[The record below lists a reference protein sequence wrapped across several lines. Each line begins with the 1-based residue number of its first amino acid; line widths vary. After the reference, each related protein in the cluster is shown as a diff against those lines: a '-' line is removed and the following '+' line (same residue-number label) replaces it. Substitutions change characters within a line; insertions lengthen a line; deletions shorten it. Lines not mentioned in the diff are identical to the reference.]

1 MVAAVQPRG
10 AALSTICLN
19 MIVKDET
26 PVLRRCL
33 RSVRPFID
41 AWVIVDT
48 GSSDGTQ
55 DLVREEMAGIPGE
68 LHERPWVDFAVNRS
82 EAIRLAGRRCDY
94 LYMIDADEEL
104 VLPEGWARPALE
116 ADAYTLEYRFGNL
129 SYARISL
136 VAARLPWRYEGVL
149 HEYLE
154 CGTPTAGQ
162 PLAGPMVVCRPEGAR
177 SRDPEKFLKD
187 ARVLEAALAKEP
199 GHARYRFYLAQS
211 YRDAGDPCRALE
223 HYQQRAALGG
233 WAEEVYISRLNVAR
247 LKERLEAPPAE
258 VVRAYQEAHLARPG
272 RAEALVDLARYHR
285 LREEHPLAYLC
296 ARAASELEPTA
307 DVLFVESD
315 ALDWRAQDERAIAA
329 YWTGRHAESR
339 DLCTR
344 LLDGGRLPE
353 SERRRVEANR
363 QFAQAALAR

>member
-1 MVAAVQPRG
+1 M
-10 AALSTICLN
+10 STICLN

-33 RSVRPFID
+33 RSVKPFID

-55 DLVREEMAGIPGE
+55 DLVREELAGLPGE
-68 LHERPWVDFAVNRS
+68 LHERPWVDFAANRS

-104 VLPEGWARPALE
+104 VLPEGWSRPPLE
-116 ADAYTLEYRFGNL
+116 ADAYTLQYRYGNL
-129 SYARISL
+129 AYARISL

-162 PLAGPMVVCRPEGAR
+162 PLDGPVVLCRPEGAR
-177 SRDPEKFLKD
+177 SRDPEKFAKD
-187 ARVLEAALAKEP
+187 ARILEAALAHEP

-211 YRDAGDPCRALE
+211 YRDAGDLGRALE
-223 HYQQRAALGG
+223 HYTLRAALGG
-233 WAEEVYISRLNVAR
+233 WAEEVYIARLNIAR
-247 LKERLEAPPAE
+247 LKERLEAAPAE
-258 VVRAYQEAHLARPG
+258 VGRAYLEAHLARPG

-285 LREEHPLAYLC
+285 LREEHPLAYLY
-296 ARAASELEPTA
+296 ARAASELEPPA
-307 DVLFVESD
+307 DLLFVEPD
-315 ALDWRAQDERAIAA
+315 ALAWRADDEHAIAA

-339 DLCTR
+339 DLCAR
-344 LLDGGRLPE
+344 LLGDGRLPE
-353 SERRRVEANR
+353 AERARVEGNR
-363 QFAQAALAR
+363 KFALKALGEDRG